1 MSKAL
6 PDLIYDNCE
15 MPLYNFIK
23 IACTNDLNW
32 LVIEGTPTQ
41 LELENA
47 WEAVFTEYSDLS
59 PTPNTTYIVQ
69 VTREIRHLE
78 TKIAIIQAIIDRFK
92 ISYLPELVPILNEY
106 GFYYDFTPETML
118 SDLQMVIAECS
129 QFVVQKGVKEG
140 ELKRFFEGQ
149 RGDPAKENDY
159 DEVLSELS
167 KFQGYHL
174 KSKELTVSEFC
185 AIFNR
190 FKRQNK

>member
-1 MSKAL
+1 V
-6 PDLIYDNCE
+6 
-15 MPLYNFIK
+15 
-23 IACTNDLNW
+23 ACNNDLKW
-32 LVIEGTPTQ
+32 LIIHGEPTQ
-41 LELENA
+41 EQLTDA
-47 WEAVFTEYSDLS
+47 WDNIFTEYSDIC
-59 PTPNTTYIVQ
+59 PTTNSTYIVQ
-69 VTREIRHLE
+69 ITREIKHLE

-92 ISYLPELVPILNEY
+92 ISYMPELVLILNEY

-118 SDLQMVIAECS
+118 SDLQSVIAECS
-129 QFVVQKGVKEG
+129 MFVVQKGVKEG

-149 RGDPAKENDY
+149 KGEWASENDY
-159 DEVLSELS
+159 DETLSELS